1 MACICIVA
9 GSPPNIV
16 VPHPATI
23 ARRSLYGTPV
33 WGVMQ
38 IGETSELNFN
48 ASVNLISPTSKSL
61 DFALNLLINSRSRAS
76 VKRANLYYQQS
87 ISLSLIQTFRLS
99 SFLIDCLAIY

>member
-76 VKRANLYYQQS
+76 VKRARQ
-87 ISLSLIQTFRLS
+87 ISTTRASHSHSFRLS
-99 SFLIDCLAIY
+99 SFIIDCLAIY